1 MTSKYPQYV
10 IFLIASADLV
20 LCDMSRKV
28 YVLTLNTEYVEL
40 YNFGSKM
47 TVSSH
52 EVIIQ
57 TYNTDIVET
66 IRAYNKAKSLY
77 EKKNNSF
84 NLHENFWC
92 QRKARK
98 KENHSNVWSVWS
110 ENIGI
115 ILDNPKALFVTD
127 KNVSRHSKYYQKLYF
142 VLLHNLQMDYKST
155 IKTTKHLFSFNISL
169 GNSNVKSKNE
179 IFVESWRLCYNFLY
193 RRKSVHWWN
202 SPTRQRGIICLYVLQ
217 YLQSFDCI
225 YDIL

>member
-1 MTSKYPQYV
+1 MLNYIILVQKWLFQVMKQLFKLTIQILWKLLEPLIKPKASMKEKQFFQSSWK
-10 IFLIASADLV
+10 FL
-20 LCDMSRKV
+20 MPKK
-28 YVLTLNTEYVEL
+28 
-40 YNFGSKM
+40 G
-47 TVSSH
+47 
-52 EVIIQ
+52 
-57 TYNTDIVET
+57 
-66 IRAYNKAKSLY
+66 
-77 EKKNNSF
+77 KKNKESF
-84 NLHENFWC
+84 KCMIGLIWGNWHHIGQCQNLL
-92 QRKARK
+92 
-98 KENHSNVWSVWS
+98 
-110 ENIGI
+110 I
-115 ILDNPKALFVTD
+115 TD

-179 IFVESWRLCYNFLY
+179 TFVESWRLCYNFLY